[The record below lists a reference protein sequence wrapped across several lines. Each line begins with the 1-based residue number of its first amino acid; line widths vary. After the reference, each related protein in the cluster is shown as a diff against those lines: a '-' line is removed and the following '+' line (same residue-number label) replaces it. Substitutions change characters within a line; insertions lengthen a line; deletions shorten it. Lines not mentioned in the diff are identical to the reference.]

1 MVSFPLCAM
10 DTPALDHGARGVME
24 ILVALVMT
32 MVVGM
37 MEIVIIVVVVMTL
50 LMLMVQ
56 DGASCFEHF
65 PNCWPML

>member
-1 MVSFPLCAM
+1 M
-10 DTPALDHGARGVME
+10 
-24 ILVALVMT
+24 LVALVMT

-65 PNCWPML
+65 LNC